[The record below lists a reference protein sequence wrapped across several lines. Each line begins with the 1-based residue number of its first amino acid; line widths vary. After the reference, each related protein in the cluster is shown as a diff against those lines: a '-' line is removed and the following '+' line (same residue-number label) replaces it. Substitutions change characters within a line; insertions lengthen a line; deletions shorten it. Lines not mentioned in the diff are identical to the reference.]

1 MKKIALLLLVAFV
14 AAAGWSI
21 GSQLSSDALGM
32 SVGILLGVLAG
43 LPVAL
48 LVIAAGRRGGRDEY
62 DEPRYYEQ
70 PQAPAPMIML
80 VGGGQPQQWQGG
92 QMPGQQPQ
100 QQYLAAPQ
108 WHKVNANAYD
118 LWEEGGGASDY

>member
-1 MKKIALLLLVAFV
+1 MKKIVVLLLIAFV
-14 AAAGWSI
+14 AAAGWNI
-21 GSQLSSDALGM
+21 GNQLSSDALGM

-48 LVIAAGRRGGRDEY
+48 LVIAAGRRGGREQYD
-62 DEPRYYEQ
+62 DEPRYQ
-70 PQAPAPMIML
+70 PQGQAPMIML

-100 QQYLAAPQ
+100 QHYLAAPQ
-108 WHKVNANAYD
+108 WHKGSANAYD
-118 LWEEGGGASDY
+118 LWEEGEGASDY